1 MPTITDQLLDTVT
14 VIEALLT
21 DMLAERHGKESAKK
35 IVADYK
41 LKHNQAATK
50 EREKKEEA
58 ARVSR
63 AVGRAKRDFTDHV
76 RANYWKLEVLSEKQ
90 RKEYVAD
97 LWKRLV
103 EEHAIPETYKAPEYT
118 HQHANFEQL
127 VARKVEL
134 EGIIARAN
142 TAQAE
147 DTVRFAENAKAS
159 FKKSM
164 EGKLRIRLME
174 LKRMTGISDGDRE
187 QLIASAKQDCKLAI
201 ERNNAQQDK
210 DISSS
215 KLTFARV
222 DDAKRELTKLKTLI
236 TKAM

>member
-1 MPTITDQLLDTVT
+1 MPTTTDQIQDTVT
-14 VIEALLT
+14 ALEVLVT
-21 DMLAERHGKESAKK
+21 DMLAQSHGKESAKK

-41 LKHNQAATK
+41 LKHNQAAIE

-63 AVGRAKRDFTDHV
+63 AIGLAKHDFSEHV
-76 RANYWKLEVLSEKQ
+76 KSNYWKLEVLSEKQ

-103 EEHAIPETYKAPEYT
+103 EEYDIPNTYKAPEYT
-118 HQHANFEQL
+118 HKRANFEQL
-127 VARKVEL
+127 VARKAEL
-134 EGIIARAN
+134 EGIIEKAN
-142 TAQAE
+142 TRQAE
-147 DTVRFAENAKAS
+147 DTVSFAENAKAS

-164 EGKLRIRLME
+164 EDKLKVRLME

-210 DISSS
+210 EISSS
-215 KLTFARV
+215 KLTFKLV
-222 DDAKRELTKLKTLI
+222 DDAKRGLTKLKILI

>member
-1 MPTITDQLLDTVT
+1 MPTTDQLQDTVIT
-14 VIEALLT
+14 LEALVT

-41 LKHNQAATK
+41 LKHNQAAIK

-63 AVGRAKRDFTDHV
+63 AIGRAKRAFTDHV

-90 RKEYVAD
+90 RKEYIAD
-97 LWKRLV
+97 LWKSLT
-103 EEHAIPETYKAPEYT
+103 EEHDIPQSYKAPEYT
-118 HQHANFEQL
+118 HQQANFEKL
-127 VARKVEL
+127 AARKAEL

-142 TAQAE
+142 MAQAE

-164 EGKLRIRLME
+164 EDKLRIRLME

-187 QLIASAKQDCKLAI
+187 KLIASAKQDCKLAI

>member
-1 MPTITDQLLDTVT
+1 MPTTTDQLLDTVT
-14 VIEALLT
+14 ALEVLVT
-21 DMLAERHGKESAKK
+21 DMLAQSHGKESAKK

-41 LKHNQAATK
+41 LKHNQAAIK

-63 AVGRAKRDFTDHV
+63 AIGLAKRDFTDHV
-76 RANYWKLEVLSEKQ
+76 RANYWKLQVLSEKQ

-103 EEHAIPETYKAPEYT
+103 EEHDIPKTHKAPEYT
-118 HQHANFEQL
+118 HQQASFEQL
-127 VARKVEL
+127 VARKAEL
-134 EGIIARAN
+134 EGILARAN
-142 TAQAE
+142 TTQAE
-147 DTVRFAENAKAS
+147 DTMHFAENAKAS
-159 FKKSM
+159 FNKSM
-164 EGKLRIRLME
+164 EDKLRTRLME
-174 LKRMTGISDGDRE
+174 LKRMTGIQDGDRE

-210 DISSS
+210 EISSS

-222 DDAKRELTKLKTLI
+222 DEAKRELIKLKTLI

>member
-63 AVGRAKRDFTDHV
+63 AVGLAKRDFTDHV

-118 HQHANFEQL
+118 HQQANFEKL
-127 VARKVEL
+127 AARKAEL

-147 DTVRFAENAKAS
+147 DTMRFAENAKAS
-159 FKKSM
+159 YQKSM
-164 EGKLRIRLME
+164 EDKLRVELME
-174 LKRMTGISDGDRE
+174 IKRRTSISDGDKA
-187 QLIASAKQDCKLAI
+187 QLIANAKRDCRLSI
-201 ERNNAQQDK
+201 EQHNAQQDS
-210 DISSS
+210 DISRS
-215 KLTFARV
+215 KLTFKLV
-222 DDAKRELTKLKTLI
+222 DEAKRELTKLKTLI

>member
-1 MPTITDQLLDTVT
+1 MPTTTDQLLDTVT
-14 VIEALLT
+14 ALEVLVT
-21 DMLAERHGKESAKK
+21 DMLAQSHGKESAKK

-41 LKHNQAATK
+41 LKHNQAAIE
-50 EREKKEEA
+50 EREKKEEG

-63 AVGRAKRDFTDHV
+63 AIGLAKHDFTDHV
-76 RANYWKLEVLSEKQ
+76 RANYWKLQVLSEKQ
-90 RKEYVAD
+90 RNEYVAD

-103 EEHAIPETYKAPEYT
+103 EEHDIPKTYKAPEYT
-118 HQHANFEQL
+118 HQQASFEQL

-134 EGIIARAN
+134 EDIIARAN
-142 TAQAE
+142 TAQAK
-147 DTVRFAENAKAS
+147 DTLSFAENAKAS

-164 EGKLRIRLME
+164 EDKLKVRLME

-187 QLIASAKQDCKLAI
+187 QLAASAKQDCKLAI

-210 DISSS
+210 EISSS

-222 DDAKRELTKLKTLI
+222 DEAKRELTKLKTLI